1 MYSVKKGAS
10 NCLQQIRRST
20 VRTNVA
26 KKSTSAIN
34 IDQKLVNKD
43 EEAIDHNTAFSNT
56 ISFSS
61 PESDFC
67 TPHILIKSNFKDLD
81 NEDVIHSTAKEV
93 PAETASV
100 PDFSGTLSFTS
111 PESDFTSGSMMK
123 RQKEEET
130 SQEVVKNNENEI
142 KVAKDT
148 FFQNVEGSKIKQED
162 IAYSLSFA
170 SAESDFTNPEFMDML
185 NERQKNQLRNTNLLH
200 DDANQLSSI
209 VNRREVD
216 RTEAENHPVHAFQ
229 ENKDVVDEYQELR
242 AHADL
247 LSHEDPLPTNMEEAM
262 VTDDDRA
269 IVITEA
275 AVPFKIVTVNS
286 AWEHLCGY
294 TKDECNG
301 QTLKCIQ
308 GPETNQAAITALMS
322 QLLRGEEAGTVLVNY
337 KKDGSKFLNRLR
349 VGTLRD
355 DNNSITHFV
364 GVLKE
369 VKEMTDQFNGA
380 SKILVQD

>member
-10 NCLQQIRRST
+10 NCLNQIRIST

-34 IDQKLVNKD
+34 VDQKLVNKD
-43 EEAIDHNTAFSNT
+43 EAETEHSTAFSNT

-67 TPHILIKSNFKDLD
+67 TPHLLIKSNFKDLD
-81 NEDVIHSTAKEV
+81 NEDVIHSTPEV
-93 PAETASV
+93 PSETTSEPV
-100 PDFSGTLSFTS
+100 FSGTFSFTS
-111 PESDFTSGSMMK
+111 PESDFISGSMMK
-123 RQKEEET
+123 QGEET
-130 SQEVVKNNENEI
+130 SKVVVNENKT

-148 FFQNVEGSKIKQED
+148 FFQNLEENKMKQED
-162 IAYSLSFA
+162 MVYSLSFA
-170 SAESDFTNPEFMDML
+170 SAESDFTNPEFVGLL
-185 NERQKNQLRNTNLLH
+185 NERQKKLLRNTNLLH

-209 VNRREVD
+209 VNRRDVD
-216 RTEAENHPVHAFQ
+216 LTEAEKHSVHALQ
-229 ENKDVVDEYQELR
+229 EHKDAVDEYQELR

-247 LSHEDPLPTNMEEAM
+247 LSQEDPLPTNMEEAM
-262 VTDDDRA
+262 VADDDRA

-337 KKDGSKFLNRLR
+337 KKDGSQFLNRLR
-349 VGTLRD
+349 VGALRD
-355 DNNSITHFV
+355 NDNSITHFV

-369 VKEMTDQFNGA
+369 VKEMSDQFSGA